1 MRCAGVGSAVRTG
14 VPVPVCPRNI
24 YKGSTFARH
33 AGAGVNNNP
42 AIRTE
47 TMEEE
52 RRLIYRVLRHWT
64 EIARGGRLP
73 RRDEINSYIRGD
85 DAANCLL
92 IAVRSPV
99 ERSHFVT
106 VGVSLAVAL
115 CPTNTLAGMLLSRLS
130 RVVLA
135 RCGLTFEGVATLS
148 GVDILH
154 RSALLPL
161 SEDGVTID
169 HVLGAVSYHPLPAEE
184 ALTPQVI
191 SQTHWF

>member
-1 MRCAGVGSAVRTG
+1 
-14 VPVPVCPRNI
+14 
-24 YKGSTFARH
+24 
-33 AGAGVNNNP
+33 
-42 AIRTE
+42 
-47 TMEEE
+47 MEVE
-52 RRLIYRVLRHWT
+52 RRLVYRVLRHWT

-73 RRDEINSYIRGD
+73 RRDEINPYIRGE

-92 IAVRSPV
+92 IAVRSPI
-99 ERSHFVT
+99 ERSHFVM

-161 SEDGVTID
+161 SEDGV
-169 HVLGAVSYHPLPAEE
+169 LR
-184 ALTPQVI
+184 AL
-191 SQTHWF
+191 SG

>member
-1 MRCAGVGSAVRTG
+1 M
-14 VPVPVCPRNI
+14 
-24 YKGSTFARH
+24 
-33 AGAGVNNNP
+33 
-42 AIRTE
+42 
-47 TMEEE
+47 
-52 RRLIYRVLRHWT
+52 
-64 EIARGGRLP
+64 ARGGRLP
-73 RRDEINSYIRGD
+73 RRDEINPCIRGA

-92 IAVRSPV
+92 IAVRSPI

-106 VGVSLAVAL
+106 IGVSLAVAL

-169 HVLGAVSYHPLPAEE
+169 HVLGVVSYHPLPAEE